1 MNGNTLYMFYK
12 GYINVRIEIGSILRL
27 HIYMNYYTELREGG
41 SYRCQI
47 NQTLK

>member
-1 MNGNTLYMFYK
+1 MNGNTLYIFYK
-12 GYINVRIEIGSILRL
+12 GYINVRMEIGSSCVY
-27 HIYMNYYTELREGG
+27 IYMNYYTELREGG